1 MPFHENV
8 PSYSTALINL
18 LMAFFV
24 TFCLLVWFLA
34 WKESDDVSGIF
45 LLTVIWSSLPFCILK
60 KRNLD
65 TVVFRF
71 KEEFWF
77 RQDCMIVNWLNYTRY
92 VYTYFLCGM
101 ISNQADDIYLADLAL
116 CHLILDAGGHPLW
129 ALVALALL
137 TLVPKSRKLKKM

>member
-45 LLTVIWSSLPFCILK
+45 LFT
-60 KRNLD
+60 
-65 TVVFRF
+65 
-71 KEEFWF
+71 
-77 RQDCMIVNWLNYTRY
+77 
-92 VYTYFLCGM
+92 
-101 ISNQADDIYLADLAL
+101 DIYVKVGSS
-116 CHLILDAGGHPLW
+116 ILYGD
-129 ALVALALL
+129 
-137 TLVPKSRKLKKM
+137 SQ